1 MKCKKLNSYATNQI
15 MIYVWVLVSALIFV
29 PLAIS
34 FIFGLGGAL
43 LVLFGKGI
51 HTETDPMVIYMVY
64 CGWFEIIGF
73 ITYFIYKFV
82 RFIRDNLEDCEETK

>member
-1 MKCKKLNSYATNQI
+1 MKCKKLNSYATRQI
-15 MIYVWVLVSALIFV
+15 MIYVWLFV
-29 PLAIS
+29 AGIVIIPLTIS

-51 HTETDPMVIYMVY
+51 HTESDPMVLYMIY
-64 CGWFEIIGF
+64 CGWVEIIGV